1 MNKNDAA
8 MFPVMASGALFSLY
22 IAFKYFNEN
31 VVKELIF
38 IYLVVVAAAAMAGVI
53 NMVLENYWADVVFS
67 YSLTKPFK
75 LSITVRKCDL
85 ISYPLAFGFAAYYY
99 FKGFWVG
106 NNILGICITIFV
118 RVGVPRES

>member
-8 MFPVMASGALFSLY
+8 MFPIMASGALFSLY

-38 IYLVVVAAAAMAGVI
+38 IYLMVVAAVAMAGVI
-53 NMVLENYWADVVFS
+53 NMVLENYLADVVFS

-85 ISYPLAFGFAAYYY
+85 ISYPLAFGFGVCYY
-99 FKGFWVG
+99 FKGFWAG

-118 RVGVPRES
+118 LFGMSNEP